1 MAKFFYAFLQHAQ
14 HIAHECGPAIVHTC
28 AAGLVVGRVFEHAGF
43 LVPVSLQQLRGDF
56 FSVRFD
62 DVQDARKASVT
73 AFWWT
78 VQAAQRM
85 PLAYGFSA
93 HLAAIRMIMTLRGE
107 RPTVPPPNG
116 DIAISHF

>member
-1 MAKFFYAFLQHAQ
+1 
-14 HIAHECGPAIVHTC
+14 
-28 AAGLVVGRVFEHAGF
+28 
-43 LVPVSLQQLRGDF
+43 
-56 FSVRFD
+56 
-62 DVQDARKASVT
+62 
-73 AFWWT
+73 